1 MRIGIDARMA
11 YYSRAGIGHYIISL
25 IEGLREL
32 KPDEEIVI
40 LQSHKDKS
48 NLAGSPFKRAIL
60 RTPSHHCLEQW
71 LLPMELWPLRLSLL
85 HSPDFIPP
93 FRFRGLSVITVHDL
107 AFLIYPQILTRESA
121 RYYGQID
128 AAVERADHII
138 AVSECTK
145 KDLMALLGVPEAR
158 ITVVYEAADSIYRPI
173 DREEARR
180 KVKELFGLEWP
191 FILFVSTLEPR
202 KNVPTLLKA
211 YRIIKERCPDDIKLV
226 LVGGRGWLSG
236 KIFEMVDELN
246 LQDDVIFLGFVPR
259 EKLLYLYNAALVLA
273 HPAIYEGFGLPILEA
288 MACGLPVIASNAA
301 SIPEV
306 TGSAALLVDPED
318 EEALAAAIRRVLREP
333 ELASQLREK
342 GLKRAA
348 SFSWERTA
356 RETLNVYRRVLG
368 ES

>member
-1 MRIGIDARMA
+1 MVF
-11 YYSRAGIGHYIISL
+11 YSQAGIGHYIASL
-25 IEGLREL
+25 VKALREL
-32 KPDEEIVI
+32 EPQEEIYI
-40 LQSHKDKS
+40 LQSRKDKS
-48 NLAGSPFKRAIL
+48 DLAQPPFKRAYL
-60 RTPSHHCLEQW
+60 WTPSHHRLEQFSLPVE
-71 LLPMELWPLRLSLL
+71 LLPLRLDLL

-128 AAVERADHII
+128 TAVERADHII

-145 KDLMALLGVPEAR
+145 RDLMSLLGVPENK
-158 ITVVYEAADSIYRPI
+158 ITVVYEAADSIFRPI

-180 KVKELFGLEWP
+180 RVKELFGLEGD

-211 YRIIKERCPDDIKLV
+211 FRIIKERCGERLKLV
-226 LVGGRGWLSG
+226 LVGGRGWLSC
-236 KIFEMVDELN
+236 KIFEMVDELK
-246 LQDDVIFLGFVPR
+246 LQDDVVFLGFVPR
-259 EKLLYLYNAALVLA
+259 DKLLYLYNAASLLA

-288 MACGLPVIASNAA
+288 MASGLPVVASNAA

-306 TGSAALLVDPED
+306 IGKAALLVDPED
-318 EEALAAAIRRVLREP
+318 EEALAAAIRQVLKEP
-333 ELASQLREK
+333 ELAERLSQK

-348 SFSWERTA
+348 SFSWKKA
-356 RETLNVYRRVLG
+356 AQETMEVYRKVLG
-368 ES
+368 ERR